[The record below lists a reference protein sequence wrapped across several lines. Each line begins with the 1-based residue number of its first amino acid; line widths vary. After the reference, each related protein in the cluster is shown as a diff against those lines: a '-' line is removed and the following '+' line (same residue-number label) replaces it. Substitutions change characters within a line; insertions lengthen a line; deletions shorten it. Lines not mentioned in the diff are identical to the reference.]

1 MQWQDH
7 GILLTSRRHG
17 ETSAIIEVFTE
28 TKGRHAG
35 LVRGGASRRIVPS
48 LQPGTQLT
56 VEWRARLED
65 HLGVFRI
72 EPVKTR
78 AAALMSDRLAL
89 AAMTSACSLLSKIL
103 PEREPAGA
111 FYNATLRL
119 FDSFGGE
126 AGWMPGYLQWELRL
140 LEEAGKGLD
149 LTACAVSGSPDG
161 LTYVSPRT
169 GRAVSKQAAGEWA
182 PRLLP
187 LPSCLTGGTFSGFAE
202 MADGLR
208 LTGHFLEAAFD
219 DAGTVAA
226 ALNSRRRLEDIVKR
240 KAQTEAKS

>member
-1 MQWQDH
+1 MQWRDH

-28 TKGRHAG
+28 TRGRHAG
-35 LVRGGASRRIVPS
+35 LVRGGGSRRFGPS

-56 VEWRARLED
+56 VEWKARLED

-72 EPVKTR
+72 EPVRSR
-78 AAALMSDRLAL
+78 AAALMTDRLAL
-89 AAMTSACSLLSKIL
+89 AALTSAWSLLAMVL
-103 PEREPAGA
+103 PEREPARA
-111 FYNATLRL
+111 FYSMTQQL
-119 FDSFGGE
+119 FDSFSGG

-140 LEEAGKGLD
+140 LEEAGHGLD
-149 LTACAVSGSPDG
+149 LTACAVSGASEE
-161 LTYVSPRT
+161 LKYVSPRS
-169 GRAVSKQAAGEWA
+169 GRAVSGQAAGEWA

-187 LPSCLTGGTFSGFAE
+187 LPACMTGGAFSGYGD

-208 LTGHFLEAAFD
+208 LIGHFLEAAIEQTG
-219 DAGTVAA
+219 ASPP

-240 KAQTEAKS
+240 KTQAGKS

>member
-1 MQWQDH
+1 MQWRDH

-35 LVRGGASRRIVPS
+35 LVRGGASRRIRPS

-78 AAALMSDRLAL
+78 AAALMSDRIAL
-89 AAMTSACSLLSKIL
+89 AALTSACSLLSTIL

-111 FYNATLRL
+111 FYSASLQL
-119 FDSFGGE
+119 FDSFHGN
-126 AGWMPGYLQWELRL
+126 AGWMPGYLQWELQL
-140 LEEAGKGLD
+140 LEEAGRGLD
-149 LTACAVSGSPDG
+149 LKTCAVSGSSEG
-161 LTYVSPRT
+161 LKYVSPRS
-169 GRAVSKQAAGEWA
+169 GRAVSGQSAGAWA

-187 LPSCLTGGTFSGFAE
+187 LPACLAGGAYSGYAD

-208 LTGHFLEAAFD
+208 LTGHFLEAALEQ
-219 DAGTVAA
+219 AGAPPA
-226 ALNSRRRLEDIVKR
+226 ALSARRRLEDIVKR
-240 KAQTEAKS
+240 KSQAGES